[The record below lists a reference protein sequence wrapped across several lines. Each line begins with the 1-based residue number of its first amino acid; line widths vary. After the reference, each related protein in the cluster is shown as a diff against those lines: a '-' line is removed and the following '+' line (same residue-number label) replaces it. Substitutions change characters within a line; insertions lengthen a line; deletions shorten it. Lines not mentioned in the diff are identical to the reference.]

1 MEKRTKRK
9 NILSS
14 FLTLLITAALLIG
27 SITTAV
33 FAGDYEAGK
42 TGNISLKIQET
53 GDDGIVVPIPN
64 VKLILYKVGSVT
76 FDGNV
81 HFVLDSA
88 FADTGINFDE
98 LQNAEGWY
106 SAAATLS
113 ETVKESGISGIE
125 MQSDEEGKI
134 VYNDQAEGV
143 YLIVQSDS
151 DERVSVSPMLLTVPF
166 AEEETGWTYDVQAY
180 PKAVTNDRKET
191 QMQVTKQ
198 LFYIN
203 EDFEIIEM
211 EADDATYKIGV
222 FLDKEGT
229 IPFRSDYMK
238 DIRIVNDHSGTAI
251 WTDVPDGTYYVFELD
266 ENGNPIAENN
276 TIEVESGKT
285 FYYNVTNENGDET
298 LTVWCWDPTFNIYA
312 MEQAEKIYQKDH
324 PDFKLDI
331 QENIYNDIETKLIT
345 AATSGDYSTL
355 PDIFLMQD
363 YSFHKNIANFP
374 GIFTELTD
382 SGIDFSQFTEGKLA
396 DSTAEGKNYGLPFD
410 NGATIMAIRSDMV
423 EAAGLTVD
431 DFKDT
436 TWSQFEELAKKV
448 VEANGVPMIASSGG
462 SELLMEMLQ
471 SAGASP
477 IVDGKVHIAD
487 NEALKKTMEVYKKLV
502 DEGIIAEYTD
512 WDQYIASMN
521 DGKTAGVINGCWIMS
536 SIQAAEDQSGKW
548 AIVNMPKLDGVDGA
562 TNYANCGGASW
573 AVSSNCKNTELAFDF
588 LKSTFGSSVELYDDL
603 LPNAGAIAS
612 YIPAAQSD
620 VYNQASDFYGGQA
633 VYKDIVGY
641 AGSVPAFDCGAYYSD
656 IRSALT
662 DAITNVVQNN
672 ADIDGEMNNAQET
685 LEFNIEN

>member
-53 GDDGIVVPIPN
+53 GDDGTVVPIPN
-64 VKLILYKVGSVT
+64 VKLTLYKVGSVT

-203 EDFEIIEM
+203 EDFKIIEM

-266 ENGNPIAENN
+266 ENGNPMAINDM
-276 TIEVESGKT
+276 IKVEDGQS
-285 FYYNVTNENGDET
+285 FYYNVTDADENESNEASVSRSGTAESVSYVNNYYYFIPDGFSLRGYIDITKKVLVDGNEDTVADTFYAGIFREESDGT
-298 LTVWCWDPTFNIYA
+298 LTLINNVELEQNGSVRAEVSFEANEEPDSVTYTVMETDEEGNPIDKDTFLFDVSGEGDVVLNKSESYINSIEITNSQETEPEPT
-312 MEQAEKIYQKDH
+312 
-324 PDFKLDI
+324 
-331 QENIYNDIETKLIT
+331 
-345 AATSGDYSTL
+345 ATPTPGRQPSVTPSQDNNTL
-355 PDIFLMQD
+355 GGGT
-363 YSFHKNIANFP
+363 S
-374 GIFTELTD
+374 
-382 SGIDFSQFTEGKLA
+382 
-396 DSTAEGKNYGLPFD
+396 D
-410 NGATIMAIRSDMV
+410 NGGTTGRTSVKTGDNTPIGVWAGILAAAVVIGG
-423 EAAGLTVD
+423 AAGIAV
-431 DFKDT
+431 KR
-436 TWSQFEELAKKV
+436 KK
-448 VEANGVPMIASSGG
+448 
-462 SELLMEMLQ
+462 
-471 SAGASP
+471 
-477 IVDGKVHIAD
+477 
-487 NEALKKTMEVYKKLV
+487 KK
-502 DEGIIAEYTD
+502 
-512 WDQYIASMN
+512 
-521 DGKTAGVINGCWIMS
+521 
-536 SIQAAEDQSGKW
+536 
-548 AIVNMPKLDGVDGA
+548 
-562 TNYANCGGASW
+562 
-573 AVSSNCKNTELAFDF
+573 
-588 LKSTFGSSVELYDDL
+588 
-603 LPNAGAIAS
+603 
-612 YIPAAQSD
+612 
-620 VYNQASDFYGGQA
+620 
-633 VYKDIVGY
+633 
-641 AGSVPAFDCGAYYSD
+641 
-656 IRSALT
+656 
-662 DAITNVVQNN
+662 
-672 ADIDGEMNNAQET
+672 
-685 LEFNIEN
+685 